1 MLSSDNQ
8 SQNSQDTENSE
19 EEMSQNGSPTK
30 KPGQLAK
37 LESVYPLDGLDQN
50 VLMSYSLNA
59 PAQNAMVDDSLNQSV
74 NFMGV
79 MNSIQ
84 DQTYFAQ
91 NAKLNDTAMIE
102 YGLKKNKNSA
112 KLATNQNYM
121 NKN

>member
-1 MLSSDNQ
+1 MG
-8 SQNSQDTENSE
+8 
-19 EEMSQNGSPTK
+19 QNGSPTK

-50 VLMSYSLNA
+50 VSMSYSLNA

-79 MNSIQ
+79 MNSNQ

-112 KLATNQNYM
+112 KLGTNQNFID
-121 NKN
+121 KN